1 LTLQLLYI
9 ALKFINLKLIRT
21 RTFHIPDMKRNIA
34 IGIFLIGAMALSS
47 CSTTKL
53 ANTES
58 SDDVYF
64 SKAKAGDDPTY
75 AAADTYNQNVDQD
88 QDYND
93 DDYFYYDDYAS
104 RINRFS
110 YYSPFSYYDNLYY
123 GYNNYAFNNG
133 FSLGFNYGPYGYGY
147 SPYGY
152 GGWGLGLGYGYGGWG
167 LGLGYG
173 YGWGGLGWGYGG
185 YYGGGYYGGGYY
197 GGGYYAGGTPRPNR
211 GVGYGRGSGSGTA
224 STPGFGTRVPANSG
238 IGYIPGGR
246 GTNNNYNRPART
258 DARPSRSDN
267 QPARAAEA
275 RQATQQQP
283 TYTPAPSNNNSGGG
297 TRSSSGGSSGGGGRP
312 GRP

>member
-1 LTLQLLYI
+1 
-9 ALKFINLKLIRT
+9 
-21 RTFHIPDMKRNIA
+21 MKWNIA

-53 ANTES
+53 ANTER

-64 SKAKAGDDPTY
+64 SKAKAGDEPTY
-75 AAADTYNQNVDQD
+75 AAVDNQNPNATQEQAYSDD
-88 QDYND
+88 D

-123 GYNNYAFNNG
+123 GYNNYAFNSG
-133 FSLGFNYGPYGYGY
+133 FSLGFNYGPFGYGY

-152 GGWGLGLGYGYGGWG
+152 GGWGLGYGYGGWG

-173 YGWGGLGWGYGG
+173 WGGLGWGGLGGGYGG
-185 YYGGGYYGGGYY
+185 YYGGFYGGGY
-197 GGGYYAGGTPRPNR
+197 GGYYAGGTPRPNR
-211 GVGYGRGSGSGTA
+211 GSGYSSGRIAPRS
-224 STPGFGTRVPANSG
+224 PGFGSRVSPVNSG

-246 GTNNNYNRPART
+246 GVNNSFARPART
-258 DARPSRSDN
+258 DARPSRSD
-267 QPARAAEA
+267 AS
-275 RQATQQQP
+275 QATRTQEPRPVMQQP
-283 TYTPAPSNNNSGGG
+283 NIDRSSPSPSNSGGG
-297 TRSSSGGSSGGGGRP
+297 SRSSSGGSSGGGGRP